1 MQEWQCRVFAAE
13 RLIAFGVRRCRLC
26 RVSRFGAF
34 IRRGLCL
41 LLVVVGG
48 CGRCLSFSALGLL
61 FAGGCLS
68 LGGLLFAG
76 RFCPLCFASIPV
88 GGCGCFLSFDAGR
101 CCWCSSFGGFCPPW
115 DVSGLAVGVGVCW
128 LVLWGFCPP
137 WAACFLWWLWLVFVF
152 WRSGT
157 GLLPALWCSSS
168 SFGWLWFGVGVTLSA
183 LWGFRLLCCVS
194 FPSWL
199 LWCAFVLRCRFFVGS
214 ACSVHFLFLPFGP
227 PEGGRED
234 LQWRL
239 VCFIRAYLSICRWK
253 CVPGLQLLLWAATTT
268 TETNNNNN
276 DDDDDDKHS
285 DVVVGMVVLIPDQII
300 ELCVFSWWPVQAAK
314 SLAYLLTKR
323 ERKQIVLLDR
333 RFRQRFGR
341 EPAKDPNLIYY
352 LGDNVSFAVTWS
364 AVSGAI
370 PCFRARGGKYWH
382 RKSRRWLVA
391 VERMAAMGF
400 PVNEDQARVMGVSP
414 VPSMESTRVGK
425 VLGNSFHYT
434 NAAVVLLC
442 ALCCFGRQD
451 QCQQNVVW

>member
-1 MQEWQCRVFAAE
+1 
-13 RLIAFGVRRCRLC
+13 
-26 RVSRFGAF
+26 
-34 IRRGLCL
+34 
-41 LLVVVGG
+41 
-48 CGRCLSFSALGLL
+48 
-61 FAGGCLS
+61 
-68 LGGLLFAG
+68 
-76 RFCPLCFASIPV
+76 
-88 GGCGCFLSFDAGR
+88 
-101 CCWCSSFGGFCPPW
+101 
-115 DVSGLAVGVGVCW
+115 
-128 LVLWGFCPP
+128 
-137 WAACFLWWLWLVFVF
+137 
-152 WRSGT
+152 
-157 GLLPALWCSSS
+157 
-168 SFGWLWFGVGVTLSA
+168 
-183 LWGFRLLCCVS
+183 
-194 FPSWL
+194 
-199 LWCAFVLRCRFFVGS
+199 
-214 ACSVHFLFLPFGP
+214 
-227 PEGGRED
+227 
-234 LQWRL
+234 
-239 VCFIRAYLSICRWK
+239 
-253 CVPGLQLLLWAATTT
+253 
-268 TETNNNNN
+268 
-276 DDDDDDKHS
+276 
-285 DVVVGMVVLIPDQII
+285 MVVLIPDQII

-425 VLGNSFHYT
+425 VLGNSCFHYT